1 MRWNEELQREIPVG
15 WSCAALGDLLHKNSI
30 TFDYQT
36 VEPTIDLSVMPSATI
51 ALNQM
56 NSSNMFSTNLFYMLL
71 AREFKADWISGD
83 AEDYVYLGIASYM
96 KH

>member
-1 MRWNEELQREIPVG
+1 MGKQPLQIEL
-15 WSCAALGDLLHKNSI
+15 
-30 TFDYQT
+30 
-36 VEPTIDLSVMPSATI
+36 
-51 ALNQM
+51 LNYH
-56 NSSNMFSTNLFYMLL
+56 LFYMLL